1 MFEGEYKNDF
11 KESGNEYYFKGN
23 LYFKGEYKS
32 GEKWNGEGFD
42 ENGKVIF
49 KINNVKGFIK
59 EYSYYINCKYG
70 KVDEYNYLKYEG
82 KYLNGDKHG
91 KGKEYNR
98 EEKIIFEG
106 EYLNGEKYGKRKEY
120 NKDGEIIFEGEYFKG
135 KRWNGKGKE
144 DNEYGQI
151 IFEGEYLSIDDENKM
166 IGLIEFEGEYLKGK
180 RWNGKGKEF
189 DLSGNL
195 LYEGEYLNGKK
206 HGKGKEY
213 NDRYLKVTILK
224 VKEIGKRNEDIDGEY
239 IEDIDENMDEK
250 FMKHREMLIKG
261 SKRKNKRILF
271 AENDNE
277 F

>member
-1 MFEGEYKNDF
+1 
-11 KESGNEYYFKGN
+11 
-23 LYFKGEYKS
+23 
-32 GEKWNGEGFD
+32 
-42 ENGKVIF
+42 
-49 KINNVKGFIK
+49 
-59 EYSYYINCKYG
+59 
-70 KVDEYNYLKYEG
+70 
-82 KYLNGDKHG
+82 
-91 KGKEYNR
+91 
-98 EEKIIFEG
+98 
-106 EYLNGEKYGKRKEY
+106 
-120 NKDGEIIFEGEYFKG
+120 
-135 KRWNGKGKE
+135 
-144 DNEYGQI
+144 
-151 IFEGEYLSIDDENKM
+151 M